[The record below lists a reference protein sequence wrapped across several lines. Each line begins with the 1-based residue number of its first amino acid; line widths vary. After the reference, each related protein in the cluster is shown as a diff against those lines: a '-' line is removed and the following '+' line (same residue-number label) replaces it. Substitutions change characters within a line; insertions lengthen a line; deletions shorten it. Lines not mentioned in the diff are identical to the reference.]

1 MKNLELRIKNSR
13 VVIERICRDKSE
25 TLSNT
30 NDCFASLAMTYR
42 RVSTGFYIF
51 FLCAFCLA
59 PVTTSW
65 AAPIEAKVK
74 SVSGKVEF
82 ALAGSTEFSPL
93 AAGQKLAAGSTVR
106 TGEDG
111 TAILVTLP
119 GAAIRLEKQTQL
131 ILSEMDL
138 TKTKDEKTG
147 KEAPRKKAFIELK
160 SGTVSALIHNKVEF
174 ESTDFKIK
182 TPQGVAAARGTFF
195 GVTVEEGKTFLA
207 VKEGT
212 VGVRKAEADQT
223 QP

>member
-1 MKNLELRIKNSR
+1 MKNLELRIKNSK
-13 VVIERICRDKSE
+13 VVIARICRDKSE

-51 FLCAFCLA
+51 FLCAFCLT

-65 AAPIEAKVK
+65 AAPIEARVK

-82 ALAGSTEFSPL
+82 ALAGSTEFKPL
-93 AAGQKLAAGSTVR
+93 AADQKLAAGSTVQ
-106 TGEDG
+106 TGDDG
-111 TAILVTLP
+111 VAILVTFP
-119 GAAIRLEKQTQL
+119 GGAMRVGNKTQ
-131 ILSEMDL
+131 IVLSELDFVRASDS
-138 TKTKDEKTG
+138 KAN
-147 KEAPRKKAFIELK
+147 KEAARKKALIELK
-160 SGTVSALIHNKVEF
+160 SGTVSTLLKKVGSEPV
-174 ESTDFKIK
+174 DFKIK

-212 VGVRKAEADQT
+212 VGVRKAKEDQT